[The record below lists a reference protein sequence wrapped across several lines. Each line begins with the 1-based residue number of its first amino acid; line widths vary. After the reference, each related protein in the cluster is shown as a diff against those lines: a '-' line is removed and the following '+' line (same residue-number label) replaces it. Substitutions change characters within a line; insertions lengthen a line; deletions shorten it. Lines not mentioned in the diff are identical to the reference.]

1 MVVLRRA
8 AFCLSIFLLSFD
20 HVITTNTTKLN
31 RVAIDEQ
38 WSHWKRVHNKQYT
51 NNEEHNRRRDLWIRN
66 LITVMQHNVNH
77 NLGLVTYSMSLN
89 AFSDFSWD
97 EFRDQ
102 YANGH
107 HSDLLSSGGKPDGL
121 AIPFNMTEMSYVPSS
136 LDWRQKGLV
145 REVKNQGHCGSCWA
159 FSTTGALEGQYSKK
173 RGKPLEFSEQQ
184 LVDCGGSYGNHGC
197 HGGSVERAF
206 RYLEKYGCERGASYP
221 YYARD
226 GRCHFDQRLA
236 AVWVKSYSTVHS
248 GNEKKLKIMVASRG
262 PVSVAVDADRGFQHY
277 RSGIYQS
284 HGCSSRHL
292 NHAVLVVG
300 YGLERGSAYWI
311 IKNSW
316 GLRWGEQGYIRLARD
331 RGNMCGVA
339 SLASVP
345 EIR

>member
-145 REVKNQGHCGSCWA
+145 REVKNQ
-159 FSTTGALEGQYSKK
+159 
-173 RGKPLEFSEQQ
+173 
-184 LVDCGGSYGNHGC
+184 
-197 HGGSVERAF
+197 
-206 RYLEKYGCERGASYP
+206 
-221 YYARD
+221 
-226 GRCHFDQRLA
+226 
-236 AVWVKSYSTVHS
+236 
-248 GNEKKLKIMVASRG
+248 
-262 PVSVAVDADRGFQHY
+262 
-277 RSGIYQS
+277 S